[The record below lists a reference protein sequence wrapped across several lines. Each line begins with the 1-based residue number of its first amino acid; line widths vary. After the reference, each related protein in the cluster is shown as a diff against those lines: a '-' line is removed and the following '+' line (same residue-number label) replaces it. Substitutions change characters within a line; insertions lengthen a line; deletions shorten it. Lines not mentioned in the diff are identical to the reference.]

1 MRLRA
6 ESIVSVRA
14 EAAKS
19 LSSRGLLHCVRA
31 ERQHVRPI
39 PRRQGRGGCLSL
51 SLASRPPPPRP
62 LCVPALLRRC
72 LGQPFRCRTL
82 ASSRLPSGRAHQGV
96 LHCPFCFVVLYNHY
110 APVRRVWSVPGNKE
124 RAANTRNKELLHTVL
139 LLPFFMTLGALISPN
154 DICLH
159 LDFQTYRRQ
168 EKRSSN
174 LFYQ

>member
-1 MRLRA
+1 M
-6 ESIVSVRA
+6 SVRSRGA
-14 EAAKS
+14 RGEEAAFLFRS
-19 LSSRGLLHCVRA
+19 
-31 ERQHVRPI
+31 
-39 PRRQGRGGCLSL
+39 
-51 SLASRPPPPRP
+51 PP
-62 LCVPALLRRC
+62 VLLRLDPSAFRRFC
-72 LGQPFRCRTL
+72 GGAWGNPFVVARWHL
-82 ASSRLPSGRAHQGV
+82 SRLPSGRAHQGV